1 MQLSRWADFDLSGVS
16 EGLRNDMENEVMKIF
31 IATVVLATT
40 IASPIMAQQMNR
52 PAQDRS
58 TSWSRLAPEQAFAA
72 EIQPNAR
79 MHSPNPAFDV
89 YDNSG
94 TYAGSDPDSRI
105 RAELRRDNPL
115 NPQRGD

>member
-1 MQLSRWADFDLSGVS
+1 
-16 EGLRNDMENEVMKIF
+16 MKIF
-31 IATVVLATT
+31 IATVALATT

-58 TSWSRLAPEQAFAA
+58 MSRAQWLAPEQAFAA

-89 YDNSG
+89 YDTSG

>member
-1 MQLSRWADFDLSGVS
+1 
-16 EGLRNDMENEVMKIF
+16 MKIF
-31 IATVVLATT
+31 IATVALATI

-52 PAQDRS
+52 PAQDR
-58 TSWSRLAPEQAFAA
+58 WMPRAQIGPAPEQAFAF

-89 YDNSG
+89 YDFSG
-94 TYAGSDPDSRI
+94 DYAGSAPDPRI

-115 NPQRGD
+115 DPKRAD

>member
-1 MQLSRWADFDLSGVS
+1 
-16 EGLRNDMENEVMKIF
+16 MKIF

-58 TSWSRLAPEQAFAA
+58 MPWAQIEPAPEQAFAA
-72 EIQPNAR
+72 QIQSNRR

-89 YDNSG
+89 YDSSG
-94 TYAGSDPDSRI
+94 DYAGSDPDPRI
-105 RAELRRDNPL
+105 RAELWRDNPL
-115 NPQRGD
+115 DPKRAD